1 MLSRR
6 PLLIA
11 SLTTTRGRV
20 HASGIWSRTSFV
32 LRLVGTAAALRAL
45 LIEVRPVSTKARKV
59 TFRPDR
65 PITDLATFEPFFDT
79 VSARWRV
86 LKVGPFSDFAP
97 GLPALSMEHPPCPAA
112 Q

>member
-1 MLSRR
+1 MLSRK

-11 SLTTTRGRV
+11 RLNTTNGIV
-20 HASGIWSRTSFV
+20 HASGVWSRNTYV
-32 LRLVGTAAALRAL
+32 LRLVGRTTALRAL